1 MADGIVKPWQYNV
14 SPEVLGAQGN
24 ETGNALTAIAN
35 ALMSGKA
42 AFDKSKQAAIQQPME
57 NEIMAYDLVR
67 HKQAAKGAPQF
78 TRNTAGVITPQ
89 LNAVGEQVYL
99 PENANIYQQPS
110 GQAMEIEKMKLAAA
124 QGINAKKDEAKNLTA
139 ESQASRNADLSASRD
154 AMRLSG
160 STGNPMIDAL
170 LKLPAMNAH
179 TYGYTKTI
187 LTIKT
192 LIDNGFEKKALAMIK
207 SDYGLNDNEAKKRLI
222 ALKKTPKNDMYDAIP
237 KIKPV
242 IGEEEAKKVGQ
253 LATGATN
260 VNDLFKQWEKSVSQA
275 DMEGYQVPEN
285 PNILPSGVDQS
296 DTQDINTL
304 YGGQ

>member
-1 MADGIVKPWQYNV
+1 MADGIVTPWQYKV

-35 ALMSGKA
+35 AISGGLQAYHA
-42 AFDKSKQAAIQQPME
+42 AKKQGVEEQIQG
-57 NEIMAYDLVR
+57 YDLER

-110 GQAMEIEKMKLAAA
+110 GQAMDIEKMKLAAA

-187 LTIKT
+187 LTIKN

-253 LATGATN
+253 LAIWA
-260 VNDLFKQWEKSVSQA
+260 
-275 DMEGYQVPEN
+275 M
-285 PNILPSGVDQS
+285 
-296 DTQDINTL
+296 
-304 YGGQ
+304 